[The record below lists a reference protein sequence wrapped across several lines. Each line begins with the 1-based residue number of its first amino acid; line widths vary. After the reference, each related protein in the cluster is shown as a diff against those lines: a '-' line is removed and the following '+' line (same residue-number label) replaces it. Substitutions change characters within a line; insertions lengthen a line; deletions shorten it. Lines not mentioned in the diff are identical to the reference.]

1 MPVII
6 KEDKNNIFGKFLC
19 DFSVRKKDQRML
31 SVLIKWFNHFYIS
44 LFQENLYIS
53 WYFEHDMVMTWSHED
68 KWKHRVCSFWTRM
81 SSTCEKR

>member
-31 SVLIKWFNHFYIS
+31 SVLIK
-44 LFQENLYIS
+44 
-53 WYFEHDMVMTWSHED
+53 
-68 KWKHRVCSFWTRM
+68 
-81 SSTCEKR
+81 